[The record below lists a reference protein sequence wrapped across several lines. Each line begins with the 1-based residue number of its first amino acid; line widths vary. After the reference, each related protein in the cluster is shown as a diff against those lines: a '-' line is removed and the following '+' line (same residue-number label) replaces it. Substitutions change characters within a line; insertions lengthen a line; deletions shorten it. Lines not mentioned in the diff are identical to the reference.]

1 MEQFLAVAAAHF
13 LALLIP
19 GVDFFLIARASMSS
33 GWRNASGA
41 CLGIAA
47 ANGVFIAAA
56 FSGVSLI
63 SYAPLQNAI
72 QLVGGGFLIVIGL
85 SFLRSRTLV
94 DDAHM
99 PRAQHTTWVR
109 RFGLRHASTL
119 LQPQNALL
127 LLSLASA
134 LVTLSSV
141 LLALSGPWMLSV
153 VLVCDVF

>member
-47 ANGVFIAAA
+47 A
-56 FSGVSLI
+56 FSGVALI

-72 QLVGGGFLIVIGL
+72 QRVGGGFLIVIGL
-85 SFLRSRTLV
+85 SFLRSRTRIDV
-94 DDAHM
+94 DRI
-99 PRAQHTTWVR
+99 PRAQATTWMR
-109 RFGLRHASTL
+109 NFGLGLASGL
-119 LQPQNALL
+119 LNPKNALFY
-127 LLSLASA
+127 LSLAS
-134 LVTLSSV
+134 
-141 LLALSGPWMLSV
+141 
-153 VLVCDVF
+153 

>member
-47 ANGVFIAAA
+47 AKGVFIAAA
-56 FSGVSLI
+56 LSGVSLI

-72 QLVGGGFLIVIGL
+72 QFIGGGFLIVICL
-85 SFLRSRTLV
+85 SFLKSRTRINF
-94 DDAHM
+94 DNIQ
-99 PRAQHTTWVR
+99 RAK
-109 RFGLRHASTL
+109 
-119 LQPQNALL
+119 
-127 LLSLASA
+127 
-134 LVTLSSV
+134 
-141 LLALSGPWMLSV
+141 
-153 VLVCDVF
+153 